1 MPDINLNDEL
11 KKRHITKQVCLYS
24 SNCLLHWLIGLLQIK
39 VFDPDSVNW
48 ECPFCAP
55 PALSFK
61 LPPKDEVDQREH
73 VKNIIST
80 HLQQHRQ
87 DLTKAL
93 DARFKAS
100 VYDDMC
106 YLAGALI
113 RDRIDYRARPNL
125 KKIEHEHHYYGL
137 IPPRLILAQST
148 TVDTHQVLAF
158 ITGSYHKRELY
169 KSYHRDT

>member
-1 MPDINLNDEL
+1 M
-11 KKRHITKQVCLYS
+11 
-24 SNCLLHWLIGLLQIK
+24 
-39 VFDPDSVNW
+39 FDPDSVNW

-100 VYDDMC
+100 VHDDV
-106 YLAGALI
+106 LSG
-113 RDRIDYRARPNL
+113 RSID
-125 KKIEHEHHYYGL
+125 
-137 IPPRLILAQST
+137 
-148 TVDTHQVLAF
+148 
-158 ITGSYHKRELY
+158 
-169 KSYHRDT
+169 